1 VSFHCYYLALRDA
14 FPLSQV
20 LYYVAA
26 GVFSGPCVWG
36 PQPVE
41 YYYYQQVSRQQ
52 EAKTMPQTVL
62 APQQK
67 DKMFV
72 PRYICYRSVADLARG
87 SGFAHGIP
95 QIVVTEHPPCLRHRH
110 LPPTSRRHSAP
121 GKITVQ
127 SPERVPATPADT
139 PLQEKLPDIPETK

>member
-1 VSFHCYYLALRDA
+1 VVQTKFTQGHTTDNHN
-14 FPLSQV
+14 V

-41 YYYYQQVSRQQ
+41 YYYHQQVNRHQ
-52 EAKTMPQTVL
+52 EAKTMPQAVL
-62 APQQK
+62 APHQEE
-67 DKMFV
+67 KMFV
-72 PRYICYRSVADLARG
+72 PRYICYRSVAGLARD

-95 QIVVTEHPPCLRHRH
+95 QIVITEYPPCLRHRR
-110 LPPTSRRHSAP
+110 LPRTSRRHSAP
-121 GKITVQ
+121 GHIAVR

>member
-1 VSFHCYYLALRDA
+1 MDQKKFTQGHTTDNHN
-14 FPLSQV
+14 V

-41 YYYYQQVSRQQ
+41 YYYYQQVSRHR

-62 APQQK
+62 APHQQ
-67 DKMFV
+67 DKMYV
-72 PRYICYRSVADLARG
+72 PRYICYRSVTSLACG

-95 QIVVTEHPPCLRHRH
+95 QIVITEYPPFLRHRH
-110 LPPTSRRHSAP
+110 LPPASRRHSAP
-121 GKITVQ
+121 GHISVQ
-127 SPERVPATPADT
+127 SPDRVPATSADT
-139 PLQEKLPDIPETK
+139 PFREKLPDIPEIK

>member
-1 VSFHCYYLALRDA
+1 MDRTKFKQGHTTDNHN
-14 FPLSQV
+14 V

-36 PQPVE
+36 PQPLE
-41 YYYYQQVSRQQ
+41 YYYYQQVSRHR

-62 APQQK
+62 APHQQ

-72 PRYICYRSVADLARG
+72 PRYICYRSVAGLARR
-87 SGFAHGIP
+87 SGLAHGIP
-95 QIVVTEHPPCLRHRH
+95 QIVITEHPPCLHQCH

-121 GKITVQ
+121 GHISVQ
-127 SPERVPATPADT
+127 SPDRVPATPVDT